1 VPSSVLTPKE
11 PRRSL
16 TADRAAGLSTVPA
29 DAMFFESGPFQFADG
44 EGSEGKTPV
53 KMRARSG
60 QPLNHWYWGRVVHDM
75 AGFAAADKTIPIDYC
90 HLNDEVLGYLDKF
103 TPSNDG
109 LDVAGS
115 LVQFGEDRSAE
126 VVHKA
131 KAGVPY
137 QASIFFEPQ
146 VLEDVMPGAET
157 EVNGYKLA
165 GPALV
170 IRKWSLR
177 GVAVCPYGYD
187 PKTSTR
193 LSAGLAG
200 EVPVQFTSPPQETAM
215 STEAMPA
222 ADTKPADTKPAELA
236 TKPAEG
242 PFDADPLT
250 KFRAELQKYSDA
262 FGAENG
268 LKWFNE
274 GVSFEAA
281 LGKHVEAI
289 TIQHASQLKAKDAT
303 ISAQQAEID
312 GLKQKLSAV
321 PRGEAEPVSFASGDK
336 HEGAAA
342 GADPSSLKF
351 KLGDNLAKVAA
362 GIKLPGKK

>member
-1 VPSSVLTPKE
+1 MASSVLTPKE

-29 DAMFFESGPFQFADG
+29 DAMFFESGPFQLADG

-53 KMRARSG
+53 KMRARGG

-103 TPSNDG
+103 TPSNEG

-126 VVHKA
+126 VIHKA
-131 KAGVPY
+131 RAGVPY

-193 LSAGLAG
+193 LSAGIAG
-200 EVPVQFTSPPQETAM
+200 EIPVQFTSPPPETAM
-215 STEAMPA
+215 STEAKPA

-236 TKPAEG
+236 TKPAEANG
-242 PFDADPLT
+242 TAADAA
-250 KFRAELQKYSDA
+250 RAEFAATLAKFTA
-262 FGAENG
+262 KFGAENG
-268 LKWFNE
+268 AKWAAE
-274 GVSFEAA
+274 GLSYEAA
-281 LGKHVEAI
+281 LEKHAEGLA
-289 TIQHASQLKAKDAT
+289 TQLSTANEKLG
-303 ISAQQAEID
+303 QQA
-312 GLKQKLSAV
+312 KQIAAV
-321 PRGEAEPVSFASGDK
+321 PRGEEAPVSFSTTDK
-336 HEGAAA
+336 HEGGEAVPQKFTGLGKLAKFAA
-342 GADPSSLKF
+342 GL
-351 KLGDNLAKVAA
+351 
-362 GIKLPGKK
+362 KLPTAK